1 MVLDEQNGEFP
12 IKSVRK
18 AMAILDALSSAR
30 RPLRVI
36 DLSKQLKMSVSAVSR
51 LVTTL
56 SSGGLVYQDEDT
68 DRCYLGLGLTVLGS
82 DALGRRELDRIAMP
96 VLDELVHR
104 TRCYVSLSRFMR
116 GRAVI
121 MRARTTSLSPRD
133 LNLISVVPLHAC
145 APGKI
150 LAGAFSE
157 EEIRTLL
164 VEHGMDPFTSKT
176 IVNSD
181 QFLSDVEEAKQRGFA
196 IDDEEIAYNLRH
208 VATAIYDSQGNVTAA
223 ISAGGN
229 LSDIPMEEIAEV
241 IRTLHNGG
249 LRISRELGFK
259 GSVPLSLESIGEGS
273 NKR

>member
-1 MVLDEQNGEFP
+1 LDEQSGEFP

-18 AMAILDALSSAR
+18 AMAILDALSNAR

-36 DLSKQLKMSVSAVSR
+36 DLSNQLKMSVSAVSR

-96 VLDELVHR
+96 VLDELAHR
-104 TRCYVSLSRFMR
+104 TSCYVSLSRFMR

-150 LAGAFSE
+150 LAGAFSDI
-157 EEIRTLL
+157 EIRVLL
-164 VEHGMDPFTSKT
+164 AEYGMDPFTSKT
-176 IVNSD
+176 IVDPD
-181 QFLSDVEEAKQRGFA
+181 QFVSEVELAKSRGFA
-196 IDDEEIAYNLRH
+196 VDNEEIAHNLRH
-208 VATAIYDSQGNVTAA
+208 FATAIYDSQGNVTAA

-229 LSDIPMEEIAEV
+229 LTDVPSEDIGEL
-241 IRTLHNGG
+241 IRTLHNGC
-249 LRISRELGFK
+249 LRISRELGFR
-259 GSVPLSLESIGEGS
+259 GSAPLNLESLTA
-273 NKR
+273 

>member
-51 LVTTL
+51 LITTL

-176 IVNSD
+176 IVNSN
-181 QFLSDVEEAKQRGFA
+181 QFLSDVEEAKHRGYA

-208 VATAIYDSQGNVTAA
+208 VATPIYDSQGNVTAA

-229 LSDIPMEEIAEV
+229 LSDIPMEGIAGV
-241 IRTLHNGG
+241 IRTLHNGS

-259 GSVPLSLESIGEGS
+259 GNVPLILESIGEEG